1 MKITLKLVVF
11 ALLFSLISCNSEKTN
26 EVNEFT
32 IPSDLDYGESKLDS
46 LKVLV
51 NYLETQNHYT
61 ADTLRVVALGHIGW
75 KMQYDNPDS
84 AIYYG
89 TLALDLARKIDWK
102 KGTSKALNNL
112 GNYNKNISK
121 FDTALELFFEGLEI
135 DEEIKNAKGISQIN
149 SNIGIVYAIQGDY
162 TKALEYFLK
171 ALKIEEEN
179 NFRTEMAHS
188 FNNLVLVNTNLE
200 KFDLALEYNEK
211 AIKIYEEFNDNEGLA
226 SQYNSMGDI
235 YNSQQELD
243 SALIAYNKS
252 LIYLNKINN
261 PYLKGMIFGNIA
273 NLYADFD
280 SIDISVEYYKKSM
293 TIFEEMEDIYMVSV
307 SLGNIG
313 TVEAQKGRFDE
324 AINYFNQ
331 ALDISHSIGDLD
343 GVKEWSLNLALL
355 YDSIGDY
362 KNSYSY
368 FKTHVEYKDSIF
380 NDENKEAQTR
390 LQIQFEFD
398 KKESLEKAE
407 QAKKDAIR
415 DKEMEN
421 ERIIRFAALGGL
433 LLVLVIVFIVSR
445 SLRIARK
452 QKKIIEIQKH
462 EVEEKHREITD
473 SINYAERI
481 QRSFLA
487 TKDMLNEHL
496 RDYFVFFKPKDVVS
510 GDFYWAAQLNNGN
523 FAFTVADSTG
533 HGVPG
538 AIMSIL
544 NISSL
549 EKSIEKETEPNSILS
564 ETRKIIINRLKKD
577 GSPEG
582 GKDGMDCSLLV
593 LNQDKSVLSFAS
605 ANNPVFIV
613 RKTPPILPSGEDKG
627 GFASNY
633 DTSSLVRSGGV
644 ELLEFKADKM
654 PVGKHDKEQVPFT
667 LQSVQL
673 QKGDVIYTLTDGF
686 PDQFGGEKGKKYMI
700 KNLKELFLT
709 IAHLPMNEQE
719 QKLNE
724 EFTTWKGIN
733 EQIDDVCII
742 GVRL

>member
-1 MKITLKLVVF
+1 MKTTLKLIVF
-11 ALLFSLISCNSEKTN
+11 ALLFSLFSCNSEKTN
-26 EVNEFT
+26 DVKEFT

-51 NYLETQNHYT
+51 NYLETQNNYT

-75 KMQYDNPDS
+75 KMQYENPDS

-102 KGTSKALNNL
+102 KGTSKAVNNL
-112 GNYNKNISK
+112 GIYNKNISK

-135 DEEIKNAKGISQIN
+135 DEEIKNSKGIAQIN
-149 SNIGIVYAIQGDY
+149 SNIGIVYAVQGDY
-162 TKALEYFLK
+162 TKALDYFLK
-171 ALKIEEEN
+171 GLKIEEEN
-179 NFRTEMAHS
+179 NFRKEMAHS
-188 FNNLVLVNTNLE
+188 YNNLILVNNNLG
-200 KFDLALEYNEK
+200 KFDKALEYIEK
-211 AIKIYEEFNDNEGLA
+211 SIQLYEEFKDNEGLA
-226 SQYNSMGDI
+226 SQYNSLGEI
-235 YNSQQELD
+235 YYSLQKFD
-243 SALIAYNKS
+243 SS
-252 LIYLNKINN
+252 LISYNVSLNYLNKIKN
-261 PYLKGMIFGNIA
+261 PYLAGMIYGNLA
-273 NLYADFD
+273 NLYADLD
-280 SIDISVEYYKKSM
+280 SIDVSLEYYKKSM

-313 TVEAQKGRFDE
+313 SVEAQVGSYDE

-331 ALDISHSIGDLD
+331 ALEISHSIGDLD
-343 GVKEWSLNLALL
+343 GVKEWSLNLAKI

-362 KNSYSY
+362 KKSYSY

-415 DKEMEN
+415 DKEIEN

-433 LLVLVIVFIVSR
+433 LLVLIIVIIISR

-487 TKDMLNEHL
+487 SREMLDEHL

-549 EKSIEKETEPNSILS
+549 EKSIEKETEPNVILS

-577 GSPEG
+577 GSEEG

-593 LNQDKSVLSFAS
+593 LNQDRTQLTFAS
-605 ANNPVFIV
+605 AHNPVIII
-613 RKTPPILPSGEDKG
+613 RNGEI
-627 GFASNY
+627 
-633 DTSSLVRSGGV
+633 
-644 ELLEFKADKM
+644 LEFKADKM
-654 PVGKHDKEQVPFT
+654 PVGKHDKDEEPFT
-667 LQSVQL
+667 LQTVQL

-686 PDQFGGEKGKKYMI
+686 PDQFGGDKGKKFMI
-700 KNLKELFLT
+700 KNVKQLLLS
-709 IAHLPMNEQE
+709 IVHLPMVEQE
-719 QKLNE
+719 KRLLE
-724 EFTTWKGIN
+724 EFVNWKGSN
-733 EQIDDVCII
+733 EQIDDVCVI
-742 GVRL
+742 GVRV